1 MEAISMPG
9 GREEGKRA
17 ILITGTS
24 TGIGKACALYLDS
37 IGFKVFAGVRREAD
51 GDALRKNASDRLTPV
66 LMDVTDSESID
77 SALKFVSGEVGD
89 DSLAG
94 LVNNAG
100 IITASGLLEFLP
112 IAEIRNLLEV
122 NLIGNIAVTQ
132 AFLPLIRK
140 GHGRIVNMG
149 SAAAIMPQPYMAP
162 YSASKAALEAITD
175 SLRLELKPWRI
186 PVTIIESGIVYTP
199 MWDKAET
206 VAAITVKKLPQEAFD
221 LYGSTINGV
230 VEILK
235 NKKRIK
241 MVAVSI
247 DAVARTVARA
257 LTAKRP
263 GTRYIVGW
271 DARLAAFLTWALP
284 NRAIDWL
291 AMMFWRQ
298 LGLK

>member
-1 MEAISMPG
+1 MSMPG
-9 GREEGKRA
+9 STEEGQRA

-51 GDALRKNASDRLTPV
+51 GNALRKNASDRLTPV
-66 LMDVTDSESID
+66 LIDVTDSESID
-77 SALKFVSGEVGD
+77 SALKFVSGEVGGAG
-89 DSLAG
+89 LAG

-100 IITASGLLEFLP
+100 IVTASGLLEFLS

-122 NLIGNIAVTQ
+122 NLIGHIAVTQ

-149 SAAAIMPQPYMAP
+149 SIAGIMPQPYLAP
-162 YSASKAALEAITD
+162 DIQPPKPL
-175 SLRLELKPWRI
+175 LKPSPIRSDWSLNPGKSRF
-186 PVTIIESGIVYTP
+186 ESSQPGIVYTP

-206 VAAITVKKLPQEAFD
+206 VAAIKAKKFPQEAFD

-241 MVAVSI
+241 MVAVSV
-247 DAVARTVARA
+247 DAVA
-257 LTAKRP
+257 KRLP
-263 GTRYIVGW
+263 GRSRQKGPGHVTSSAGMPDW
-271 DARLAAFLTWALP
+271 PLFLPGALP

-298 LGLK
+298 LGLKKR

>member
-1 MEAISMPG
+1 MSG
-9 GREEGKRA
+9 SREERKRA
-17 ILITGTS
+17 ILITGAS
-24 TGIGKACALYLDS
+24 TGIGKACALYLDR
-37 IGFKVFAGVRREAD
+37 IGFNVFAGVREEAD
-51 GDALRKNASDRLTPV
+51 GNDLRKNASGRLTPV
-66 LMDVTDSESID
+66 LIDITYAESIN
-77 SALKFVSGEVGD
+77 SALKFISGEVG
-89 DSLAG
+89 SAGLAG

-149 SAAAIMPQPYMAP
+149 SITGIMPQPYLAP
-162 YSASKAALEAITD
+162 YSASKAALEAITV
-175 SLRLELKPWRI
+175 SLRLELKPWKI
-186 PVTIIESGIVYTP
+186 PVSIIEPGIVYTP

-206 VAAITVKKLPQEAFD
+206 VAVHTAKKSPQEAID
-221 LYGSTINGV
+221 LYGPTINAV

-241 MVAVSI
+241 MFAVSV
-247 DAVARTVARA
+247 DVVARTVARV
-257 LTAKRP
+257 LTAKNPR
-263 GTRYIVGW
+263 TRYIVGW
-271 DARLAAFLTWALP
+271 DARFAAFLTWVLP
-284 NRAIDWL
+284 NQTLDWL
-291 AMMFWRQ
+291 AMIFWRL

>member
-1 MEAISMPG
+1 LSKPQ
-9 GREEGKRA
+9 GKEDGKKA
-17 ILITGTS
+17 ILITGAS

-37 IGFKVFAGVRREAD
+37 RGFNVFAGVRREAD
-51 GDALRKNASDRLTPV
+51 GNALRENASDRLIPV
-66 LMDVTDSESID
+66 IIDITDSESID
-77 SALKFVSGEVGD
+77 SALNFISGKVGD
-89 DSLAG
+89 TGLAG

-100 IITASGLLEFLP
+100 IVTASGLLEFLP
-112 IAEIRNLLEV
+112 IAEIRSLLEV
-122 NLIGNIAVTQ
+122 NLIGHIAVTQ
-132 AFLPLIRK
+132 TFLPLIRK
-140 GHGRIVNMG
+140 GHGRIIYMG
-149 SAAAIMPQPYMAP
+149 SIAGIMPQPYLAP
-162 YSASKAALEAITD
+162 YSASKAALKAITD

-186 PVTIIESGIVYTP
+186 PVSIIEPGIVYTP

-206 VAAITVKKLPQEAFD
+206 VAAIKAKNFPQEAFD

-247 DAVARTVARA
+247 DKVAKTVGRV
-257 LTAKRP
+257 LTAKSP

-284 NRAIDWL
+284 HRAIDWL

>member
-1 MEAISMPG
+1 MSQYQSG
-9 GREEGKRA
+9 
-17 ILITGTS
+17 
-24 TGIGKACALYLDS
+24 
-37 IGFKVFAGVRREAD
+37 
-51 GDALRKNASDRLTPV
+51 NASHT
-66 LMDVTDSESID
+66 
-77 SALKFVSGEVGD
+77 
-89 DSLAG
+89 
-94 LVNNAG
+94 
-100 IITASGLLEFLP
+100 
-112 IAEIRNLLEV
+112 
-122 NLIGNIAVTQ
+122 NI
-132 AFLPLIRK
+132 P
-140 GHGRIVNMG
+140 
-149 SAAAIMPQPYMAP
+149 
-162 YSASKAALEAITD
+162 
-175 SLRLELKPWRI
+175 
-186 PVTIIESGIVYTP
+186 
-199 MWDKAET
+199 
-206 VAAITVKKLPQEAFD
+206 VAAIKAKNFPQEAFD

-241 MVAVSI
+241 MVAVSV

>member
-1 MEAISMPG
+1 MPG
-9 GREEGKRA
+9 NRTEGVRA
-17 ILITGTS
+17 VLITGTS

-37 IGFKVFAGVRREAD
+37 IGFNVFAGVRREAD
-51 GDALRKNASDRLTPV
+51 GNALRKNASGRLTPV
-66 LMDVTDSESID
+66 HIDITDSESID
-77 SALKFVSGEVGD
+77 SALKFVSGEVGGAG
-89 DSLAG
+89 LAG

-100 IITASGLLEFLP
+100 IVTASGLLEFLS

-149 SAAAIMPQPYMAP
+149 SIAGIMPQPYLAP

-175 SLRLELKPWRI
+175 SLRLELKPWKI
-186 PVTIIESGIVYTP
+186 PVSIIEPGIVYTP

-206 VAAITVKKLPQEAFD
+206 VAAIKAKNFPQEAFD
-221 LYGSTINGV
+221 LYGPTINEV

-247 DAVARTVARA
+247 DVVARTVARA

-263 GTRYIVGW
+263 GIRYIVGW

-284 NRAIDWL
+284 HRAIDWL
-291 AMMFWRQ
+291 AMLFWRQ
-298 LGLK
+298 LGLKQR

>member
-1 MEAISMPG
+1 LSKPQ
-9 GREEGKRA
+9 GKEDGKKA
-17 ILITGTS
+17 ILITGAS

-37 IGFKVFAGVRREAD
+37 RGFNVFAGVRREAD
-51 GDALRKNASDRLTPV
+51 GNALRENASDRLIPV
-66 LMDVTDSESID
+66 IIDITDSESID
-77 SALKFVSGEVGD
+77 SALNFISGKVGD
-89 DSLAG
+89 TGLAG

-100 IITASGLLEFLP
+100 IVTASGLLEFLP
-112 IAEIRNLLEV
+112 IAEIRSLLEV
-122 NLIGNIAVTQ
+122 NLIGHIAVTQ

-149 SAAAIMPQPYMAP
+149 SIAGIMPQPYLAP
-162 YSASKAALEAITD
+162 YSASKAALKAITD
-175 SLRLELKPWRI
+175 SLRLELKPWSI
-186 PVTIIESGIVYTP
+186 PVSIIEPGIVYTP

-206 VAAITVKKLPQEAFD
+206 VAEIKAKNFPQEAFD
-221 LYGSTINGV
+221 LYSSTINSV

-247 DAVARTVARA
+247 DKVAKTVARA
-257 LTAKRP
+257 LSAKRP
-263 GTRYIVGW
+263 KTRYIVGW

>member
-1 MEAISMPG
+1 MSG
-9 GREEGKRA
+9 SREEGKRA

-51 GDALRKNASDRLTPV
+51 GNSLRKNASGRLTPV
-66 LMDVTDSESID
+66 LIDITDSESID
-77 SALKFVSGEVGD
+77 SALKFVSGEVG
-89 DSLAG
+89 SAGLAG

-100 IITASGLLEFLP
+100 IVTASGLLEFLP
-112 IAEIRNLLEV
+112 ITEIRNLLEV
-122 NLIGNIAVTQ
+122 NLVGNIAVTQ

-149 SAAAIMPQPYMAP
+149 SIAGIMSQPYLAP

-186 PVTIIESGIVYTP
+186 PVSIIEPGIVYTP

-206 VAAITVKKLPQEAFD
+206 EAAIKVKSFPQEAFD
-221 LYGSTINGV
+221 LYGSTINVV

-241 MVAVSI
+241 MFAVSI
-247 DAVARTVARA
+247 DVVARTVARA

-263 GTRYIVGW
+263 RTRYIVGW

>member
-1 MEAISMPG
+1 MSMPG
-9 GREEGKRA
+9 SREKGKRS

-51 GDALRKNASDRLTPV
+51 GNALRKNASDRLTPV
-66 LMDVTDSESID
+66 LIDITDSESID
-77 SALKFVSGEVGD
+77 SALKFVSGEVGEAG
-89 DSLAG
+89 LAG

-100 IITASGLLEFLP
+100 INAGGLLEFLP

-122 NLIGNIAVTQ
+122 NLIGHIAVTQ

-149 SAAAIMPQPYMAP
+149 SGAGIMPLPYLAP
-162 YSASKAALEAITD
+162 YSASKAALKAITD

-186 PVTIIESGIVYTP
+186 PVSIIEPGIVYTP

-206 VAAITVKKLPQEAFD
+206 EAAIKAKSLPQEAFD
-221 LYGSTINGV
+221 LYGSTINEV

-247 DAVARTVARA
+247 DVVARTVARV

-271 DARLAAFLTWALP
+271 DARLATFITWALP
-284 NRAIDWL
+284 HRAIDWL
-291 AMMFWRQ
+291 VMLFFWRQ
-298 LGLK
+298 LGLKEK

>member
-1 MEAISMPG
+1 MPG

-122 NLIGNIAVTQ
+122 NLIGHIAVTQ
-132 AFLPLIRK
+132 AFLPLS
-140 GHGRIVNMG
+140 GRGM
-149 SAAAIMPQPYMAP
+149 AASLTWVQSPASCPNPTSPRIQPP
-162 YSASKAALEAITD
+162 KPL
-175 SLRLELKPWRI
+175 LKPSPIRSGWSLNHG
-186 PVTIIESGIVYTP
+186 ESQLQSSNPESSI
-199 MWDKAET
+199 
-206 VAAITVKKLPQEAFD
+206 LPC
-221 LYGSTINGV
+221 
-230 VEILK
+230 
-235 NKKRIK
+235 
-241 MVAVSI
+241 
-247 DAVARTVARA
+247 
-257 LTAKRP
+257 
-263 GTRYIVGW
+263 GTK
-271 DARLAAFLTWALP
+271 P
-284 NRAIDWL
+284 
-291 AMMFWRQ
+291 RQ
-298 LGLK
+298 

>member
-1 MEAISMPG
+1 MSMSG
-9 GREEGKRA
+9 SREEGKRA
-17 ILITGTS
+17 ILITGAS

-37 IGFKVFAGVRREAD
+37 IGFNVFAGVRREAD
-51 GDALRKNASDRLTPV
+51 GNELRKNASVRLTPV
-66 LMDVTDSESID
+66 LIDITDSESID
-77 SALKFVSGEVGD
+77 SALKLVSGEVG
-89 DSLAG
+89 SAGLAG

-112 IAEIRNLLEV
+112 IAEIRKLLEV

-149 SAAAIMPQPYMAP
+149 SIAGIMPQPYLAP
-162 YSASKAALEAITD
+162 YSASKAALEAFTD
-175 SLRLELKPWRI
+175 SLRLELKPWKI
-186 PVTIIESGIVYTP
+186 PVSIIEPGIVYTP
-199 MWDKAET
+199 MWDKAEA
-206 VAAITVKKLPQEAFD
+206 VAVHTAETYPQEAIN
-221 LYGSTINGV
+221 LYGPTINAV

-241 MVAVSI
+241 MVAVSV
-247 DAVARTVARA
+247 DAVVRTVARA

-263 GTRYIVGW
+263 KSHYIVGW

-284 NRAIDWL
+284 NRAIDWI
-291 AMMFWRQ
+291 AMMLWRQ

>member
-51 GDALRKNASDRLTPV
+51 GNSLRKNASDRLTPV
-66 LMDVTDSESID
+66 IIDITDSESID
-77 SALKFVSGEVGD
+77 SALKFISGEVGD
-89 DSLAG
+89 DGLAG

-122 NLIGNIAVTQ
+122 NLIGHIAVTQ

-149 SAAAIMPQPYMAP
+149 SIAGIMPQPYLAP
-162 YSASKAALEAITD
+162 YSASKAALKAITD

-186 PVTIIESGIVYTP
+186 PVSIIEPGIVYTP

-206 VAAITVKKLPQEAFD
+206 VAAIKAKNFPQEAFD

-257 LTAKRP
+257 LTAKSP
-263 GTRYIVGW
+263 KTRYIVGG

-284 NRAIDWL
+284 HRAIDWL

>member
-1 MEAISMPG
+1 MSG
-9 GREEGKRA
+9 SREEGKRA

-51 GDALRKNASDRLTPV
+51 GNDLRKNASGRLTPV
-66 LMDVTDSESID
+66 LIDVTDSESID

-89 DSLAG
+89 DGLAG

-100 IITASGLLEFLP
+100 IATASGLLEFLS

-122 NLIGNIAVTQ
+122 NLIGHIAVTQ
-132 AFLPLIRK
+132 ACLSLIRK

-149 SAAAIMPQPYMAP
+149 SGAAIMPQPYAAP

-175 SLRLELKPWRI
+175 SLRLELKPWKI
-186 PVTIIESGIVYTP
+186 PVSIIEPGIVYTP
-199 MWDKAET
+199 LWDKVET
-206 VAAITVKKLPQEAFD
+206 EAAIKAKNFPQEAFD
-221 LYGSTINGV
+221 LYGPTINGV

-235 NKKRIK
+235 DKKRIK
-241 MVAVSI
+241 MVAVSV
-247 DAVARTVARA
+247 DVVARTVARA

-284 NRAIDWL
+284 HHAIDWL
-291 AMMFWRQ
+291 VMLFFWRQ
-298 LGLK
+298 LGLKKM

>member
-1 MEAISMPG
+1 MPQ
-9 GREEGKRA
+9 RSEEGKKA
-17 ILITGTS
+17 ILITGAS
-24 TGIGKACALYLDS
+24 TGIGRACALYFDS

-51 GDALRKNASDRLTPV
+51 GNALRENASARLTPV
-66 LMDVTDSESID
+66 LIDVTDSESIK
-77 SALKFVSGEVGD
+77 SALKFISGEMGNAG
-89 DSLAG
+89 LAG

-100 IITASGLLEFLP
+100 IVTASGLLEFLP

-122 NLIGNIAVTQ
+122 NLIGHIAVTQ

-140 GHGRIVNMG
+140 GHGRIVYMG
-149 SAAAIMPQPYMAP
+149 SIAGIMPQPYLAP
-162 YSASKAALEAITD
+162 YSASKAALKAITD
-175 SLRLELKPWRI
+175 SLRLEVKPWNI
-186 PVTIIESGIVYTP
+186 PVSIIEPGIVYTP

-206 VAAITVKKLPQEAFD
+206 VAEIKAKNFPREAFD
-221 LYGSTINGV
+221 LYGSTINSV

-247 DAVARTVARA
+247 DEVARTVARA
-257 LTAKRP
+257 LTVKRP
-263 GTRYIVGW
+263 KTRYIVGR

-298 LGLK
+298 LGLKKR